1 MSWDWVE
8 VKIYN
13 LLWRRLNGFNLIIL
27 SDIMLEPDEHYSF
40 STFMLGWWSALIP
53 KKGEN
58 DVEESDYVEAEA
70 EEEKEEVELRLSFA
84 IW

>member
-1 MSWDWVE
+1 
-8 VKIYN
+8 
-13 LLWRRLNGFNLIIL
+13 
-27 SDIMLEPDEHYSF
+27 MLDPEEHYSF

-58 DVEESDYVEAEA
+58 DVEEFDYVEAEA
-70 EEEKEEVELRLSFA
+70 EEEKEEVELSLSFA

>member
-1 MSWDWVE
+1 MV
-8 VKIYN
+8 
-13 LLWRRLNGFNLIIL
+13 LLNYYFIRHL
-27 SDIMLEPDEHYSF
+27 LEPEEHYSF